1 MTFAVS
7 EREVHTVDF
16 KKLLSQNE
24 FIFLDGAMGTMLQK
38 SGLEAGEIPELLNLT
53 HPDMIKNIHRMYIDA
68 GSQIVYANTFGAN
81 RYKLEDCGHSV
92 DEVIGTGIAIAKR
105 RVLKAAKKHMRLLI
119 SGLSVSCWSLR
130 EALPLRKHTT
140 FSRSRCWQE
149 GTLTLSSS
157 RP

>member
-1 MTFAVS
+1 M
-7 EREVHTVDF
+7 DF
-16 KKLLSQNE
+16 KKLLSQND

-92 DEVIGTGIAIAKR
+92 DEVIGTGIAIAK
-105 RVLKAAKKHMRLLI
+105 
-119 SGLSVSCWSLR
+119 
-130 EALPLRKHTT
+130 
-140 FSRSRCWQE
+140 
-149 GTLTLSSS
+149 
-157 RP
+157 